1 MNKTLNRS
9 AEGYSNLNA
18 IRVTDLS
25 SEQTDHADFLA
36 VFSHLIVS
44 FLEICFGLKMKAQC

>member
-1 MNKTLNRS
+1 MNEILNGS
-9 AEGYSNLNA
+9 AEGSLNLNA
-18 IRVTDLS
+18 IGITDLS
-25 SEQTDHADFLA
+25 SEQTDYADFLA